1 MIQRFR
7 RRDRGGFDRRP
18 DDVEVAALVAVAVAV
33 AAFAEVASDL
43 AGADFAGLSA
53 VFPGDQ
59 NSSSGEVR
67 VLDPDR
73 PALRVGAGPGTAA
86 PSLTVSLDGR
96 ATTELAHASA
106 WAERVASSERLSATG
121 ALQDSGSGEVAQG
134 IRAGCADDR
143 AGHLRRAK
151 SGPPRIAATVGLS
164 DSLRPVALEQYLPLF
179 SLLALVILFAAGSFV
194 ASQLL
199 GPRRPTAAKEAPYEC
214 GIVPETEPAERFPV
228 KFYVVA
234 MAFIVLDVEIIFL
247 YPFTVV
253 LKELAAYGLVMM
265 GVFLLVALVP
275 FGYLLSTGAVEWGP
289 VREVAE
295 RVGTRV
301 LRAAGMPGRD
311 GLDPQRVAEPVEEA
325 A

>member
-1 MIQRFR
+1 MAEYLPI
-7 RRDRGGFDRRP
+7 
-18 DDVEVAALVAVAVAV
+18 LVM
-33 AAFAEVASDL
+33 
-43 AGADFAGLSA
+43 AGL
-53 VFPGDQ
+53 V
-59 NSSSGEVR
+59 
-67 VLDPDR
+67 
-73 PALRVGAGPGTAA
+73 
-86 PSLTVSLDGR
+86 
-96 ATTELAHASA
+96 
-106 WAERVASSERLSATG
+106 
-121 ALQDSGSGEVAQG
+121 
-134 IRAGCADDR
+134 
-143 AGHLRRAK
+143 
-151 SGPPRIAATVGLS
+151 IAFV
-164 DSLRPVALEQYLPLF
+164 LF
-179 SLLALVILFAAGSFV
+179 SFI

-199 GPRRPTAAKEAPYEC
+199 APQRPNSAKQTPYEC
-214 GIVPETEPAERFPV
+214 GIVPEQEPAERFPV

>member
-1 MIQRFR
+1 M
-7 RRDRGGFDRRP
+7 
-18 DDVEVAALVAVAVAV
+18 
-33 AAFAEVASDL
+33 
-43 AGADFAGLSA
+43 
-53 VFPGDQ
+53 
-59 NSSSGEVR
+59 
-67 VLDPDR
+67 
-73 PALRVGAGPGTAA
+73 
-86 PSLTVSLDGR
+86 
-96 ATTELAHASA
+96 
-106 WAERVASSERLSATG
+106 
-121 ALQDSGSGEVAQG
+121 
-134 IRAGCADDR
+134 
-143 AGHLRRAK
+143 
-151 SGPPRIAATVGLS
+151 
-164 DSLRPVALEQYLPLF
+164 ALEQYLPLF

-253 LKELAAYGLVMM
+253 LKELAAYGLVTM